1 MLEEKQGTIAEI
13 IFHNSEN
20 GYTVAIFETETDAFT
35 AVGNLPAVTAGRNYI
50 LQGEFTTHPVYGE
63 QFSIKSFEEVM
74 PSTEDGIREFLA
86 SEAMKGIGRKTAAA
100 IVSVFGTDTLRVI
113 EEEPH
118 RLTDV
123 PGIGK
128 KTAERIS
135 LAFGKHRE
143 FASIVLYLQQFGI
156 NAEYAMKLYR
166 VYGSGTIE
174 AVKEN
179 PYRLVEDIFGV
190 GFKKADK
197 IADRMGVAR
206 DDEFRI
212 KSGVKFTLSYFAG
225 EGNTFLPQDML
236 CEKAGQLLDL
246 PIELIEEQLID
257 MAFEGDIYIE
267 KLDGR
272 NAVFLAAYYLAEQ
285 NVCKCLSAISDAQ
298 LKPVAGGIDS
308 LISRTENA
316 TGIYLSENQKHA
328 VKTSLQMGVS
338 IITGGP
344 GTGKTTIINTIINIL
359 EESGLKTA
367 IAAPTGRAAKRI
379 TETSGHYA
387 STIHRLLEY
396 YFSESENM
404 MRFGKTKEDP
414 LDYDAVIVDEA
425 SMIDLI
431 LMNGLVSA
439 IRPGTRLVIVGD
451 ADQLPSVGA
460 GNVLRDMIS
469 SEYIYSTKLTE
480 IFRQAKESMIVVNA
494 HRINHGEY
502 PDCNAKG
509 KDFFLLRRS
518 AEKEM
523 LETIKTLCLKRL
535 PDYYSDISPTAD
547 IQVLTP
553 VRKGLL
559 GSINLNRELQ
569 DVLNPPCAELEEKQF
584 GDRIFREGDKVMQI
598 KNNYQMTWKNLE
610 DFTEGEGVFNGDVG
624 VIHRV
629 DREFNEVTV
638 VYDEVRYVT
647 YNFNQ
652 LDELELAYAIT
663 VHKSQGSEF
672 PIVIMPVS
680 WFPPV
685 LATRNLLYTGVT
697 RGKRA
702 VVLVGSENKLDAM
715 VDNDRINERFSGLGV
730 RLSRIIEME

>member
-20 GYTVAIFETETDAFT
+20 GYTVAIFETETDVFT
-35 AVGNLPAVTAGRNYI
+35 AVGNLPAVTAGRSYI

-285 NVCKCLSAISDAQ
+285 NVCKCLSAINDAQ

-316 TGIYLSENQKHA
+316 TGICLSENQKHA
-328 VKTSLQMGVS
+328 VKTSLQMGVF
-338 IITGGP
+338 
-344 GTGKTTIINTIINIL
+344 
-359 EESGLKTA
+359 
-367 IAAPTGRAAKRI
+367 R
-379 TETSGHYA
+379 
-387 STIHRLLEY
+387 
-396 YFSESENM
+396 
-404 MRFGKTKEDP
+404 
-414 LDYDAVIVDEA
+414 
-425 SMIDLI
+425 
-431 LMNGLVSA
+431 
-439 IRPGTRLVIVGD
+439 
-451 ADQLPSVGA
+451 
-460 GNVLRDMIS
+460 S
-469 SEYIYSTKLTE
+469 S
-480 IFRQAKESMIVVNA
+480 QA
-494 HRINHGEY
+494 
-502 PDCNAKG
+502 
-509 KDFFLLRRS
+509 
-518 AEKEM
+518 
-523 LETIKTLCLKRL
+523 
-535 PDYYSDISPTAD
+535 
-547 IQVLTP
+547 
-553 VRKGLL
+553 
-559 GSINLNRELQ
+559 
-569 DVLNPPCAELEEKQF
+569 
-584 GDRIFREGDKVMQI
+584 
-598 KNNYQMTWKNLE
+598 
-610 DFTEGEGVFNGDVG
+610 
-624 VIHRV
+624 
-629 DREFNEVTV
+629 DRE
-638 VYDEVRYVT
+638 
-647 YNFNQ
+647 Q
-652 LDELELAYAIT
+652 
-663 VHKSQGSEF
+663 
-672 PIVIMPVS
+672 
-680 WFPPV
+680 
-685 LATRNLLYTGVT
+685 
-697 RGKRA
+697 
-702 VVLVGSENKLDAM
+702 
-715 VDNDRINERFSGLGV
+715 ER
-730 RLSRIIEME
+730 RR

>member
-404 MRFGKTKEDP
+404 MRFGKTKEYP

-702 VVLVGSENKLDAM
+702 VVLVGSENKLDAI

-730 RLSRIIEME
+730 RLSRIMEME